1 MRDLSTTIAVLA
13 LILVGWYAL
22 NRWVLSVYPDDP
34 SAGGEYTVIRWASDP
49 NPARTEQMALFNR
62 LYEDKKVRVVLDPS
76 ADVQKILT
84 QAAAGSGPDVF
95 DIYSYATF
103 ALYASKGVM
112 VELND
117 YMHEAKLSLD
127 DFWLHR
133 RNALAVPV
141 AGASA
146 EADEYERFRIYA
158 VPNNVTVSVT
168 FLNRSLY
175 DAVQRERQA
184 RSLAMPPLPWN
195 HWTWWDY
202 VLLCQALTK
211 KSADGRRYETFGSGG
226 AGFGGGLNNFIY
238 QAGGSFLSDDGT
250 EIALDSPAGSI
261 AAQYLYD
268 LVNTFHVVPSAE
280 DQSAQTGGG
289 GWGGQS
295 ILGLYSA
302 GKLGTILIGRW
313 GLIKV
318 RREARFTTE
327 IYPMP
332 RYVPYEEWERWMSD
346 PEIRANPS
354 LRDGPWGEISETGRH
369 RGKAGEMGGRV
380 TAIRKGTQH
389 EREAFYFLEYLSS
402 PDFNNLLTKDA
413 DAFGSRKQ
421 FSERYFSQPDPEFPD
436 ENQHRSALLDA
447 MEHPVAEQAA
457 AYGAAFDITRLQGA
471 LGTNLIN
478 AAYQPTDSTA
488 RQTYQFLGRMPD
500 QSVVSN
506 PTVGQAAVTEMSVRM
521 RESLA
526 KAKRNRTLSSRSHAL
541 DLLGIAVLLGAIG
554 VGLAF
559 YARRQRAE
567 MDA

>member
-1 MRDLSTTIAVLA
+1 MRDLSITVAVLA
-13 LILVGWYAL
+13 LILGGWFSL
-22 NRWVLSVYPDDP
+22 NRWGLEVYPDDP
-34 SAGGEYTVIRWASDP
+34 SEGGQYTVIRWASDP

-95 DIYSYATF
+95 DVYSYATF
-103 ALYASKGVM
+103 ALYESKGVM

-117 YMHEAKLSLD
+117 YMQEAKLSLD

-133 RNALAVPV
+133 RNALAVPISD
-141 AGASA
+141 APPTG
-146 EADEYERFRIYA
+146 DEYERFRIYA
-158 VPNNVTVSVT
+158 VPNNVSASVT

-175 DAVQRERQA
+175 DAIKRERQA
-184 RSLAMPPLPWN
+184 LGMAMPPLPWN

-211 KSADGRRYETFGSGG
+211 RSADGRRYETFGSGG
-226 AGFGGGLNNFIY
+226 PGFGGGINNFIY
-238 QAGGSFLSDDGT
+238 QAGGSLLNHDGT
-250 EIALDSPAGSI
+250 QITLDTPAGAT
-261 AAQYLYD
+261 AAQFLYD

-318 RREARFTTE
+318 RREARFTTD

-346 PEIRANPS
+346 PTMRQNPA
-354 LRDGPWGEISETGRH
+354 LRDGTWGEGNSASRN
-369 RGKAGEMGGRV
+369 RGKAAEMGGRV

-421 FSERYFSQPDPEFPD
+421 FSLEYFSQPDPEFPAED
-436 ENQHRSALLDA
+436 QHRSALLDV
-447 MEHPVAEQAA
+447 MEQTVEEQAA

-471 LGTNLIN
+471 LSNNLIN
-478 AAYQPTDSTA
+478 AAYHPADPAA
-488 RQTYQFLGRMPD
+488 RKTYKFLGRSPTETT
-500 QSVVSN
+500 VTN
-506 PTVGQAAVTEMSVRM
+506 PTVGDQAVAEMSARM
-521 RESLA
+521 REAMDKSR
-526 KAKRNRTLSSRSHAL
+526 RNRTLSQRDHL
-541 DLLGIAVLLGAIG
+541 VDVLGIAALLAATTA
-554 VGLAF
+554 GLVF
-559 YARRQRAE
+559 YARRRREE
-567 MDA
+567 MAA

>member
-1 MRDLSTTIAVLA
+1 LRDLSITVAA
-13 LILVGWYAL
+13 LILILTGWYAL
-22 NRWVLSVYPDDP
+22 NRWLLEVYPEDP
-34 SAGGEYTVIRWASDP
+34 SEEGRYTVIRWASDP
-49 NPARTEQMALFNR
+49 NPARTEQIALFNR

-103 ALYASKGVM
+103 ALYESKGVM
-112 VELND
+112 VKLND
-117 YMHEAKLSLD
+117 FMQTAKLSLD

-133 RNALAVPV
+133 RNALAIPIPD
-141 AGASA
+141 APPSAS
-146 EADEYERFRIYA
+146 EYERFRIYA
-158 VPNNVTVSVT
+158 VPNNVSASVT
-168 FLNRSLY
+168 FLNRSLF
-175 DAVQRERQA
+175 DAISRERVA
-184 RSLAMPPLPWN
+184 RGLEMPPLPWN

-202 VLLCQALTK
+202 VYLCQALTK

-226 AGFGGGLNNFIY
+226 PGFGGGLNNFIY
-238 QAGGSFLSDDGT
+238 QAGGSLLNPDGT
-250 EIALDSPAGSI
+250 EIKLDSDAGAI

-318 RREARFTTE
+318 RREARFNTE

-332 RYVPYEEWERWMSD
+332 RYVPYDEWERWMSN
-346 PEIRANPS
+346 PAIRANPS
-354 LRDGPWGEISETGRH
+354 LRDGPWGEQSAESRN
-369 RGKAGEMGGRV
+369 RGKAAEMGGRV
-380 TAIRKGTQH
+380 TAIRKGTEH
-389 EREAFYFLEYLSS
+389 PEEAFYFLEYLSS

-413 DAFGSRKQ
+413 DAFGSRKK
-421 FSERYFSQPDPEFPD
+421 FSVAYFSHPDPEFPN
-436 ENQHRSALLDA
+436 ENQHRSALLDV
-447 MEHPVAEQAA
+447 MEQTVEEQAA
-457 AYGAAFDITRLQGA
+457 AHGAAFDITRLIGA
-471 LGTNLIN
+471 LSTNLIN
-478 AAYQPTDSTA
+478 AAYRPADPAALKTYRFLS
-488 RQTYQFLGRMPD
+488 RQTD
-500 QSVVSN
+500 QSISTN
-506 PTVGQAAVTEMSVRM
+506 PTIGHAAVGEMAARM
-521 RESLA
+521 REA
-526 KAKRNRTLSSRSHAL
+526 MEKAKQNRTLSERDHSI
-541 DLLGIAVLLGAIG
+541 DLIGIAVLLIAMV

-567 MDA
+567 MAT

>member
-1 MRDLSTTIAVLA
+1 LRDLALTVAVLTG
-13 LILVGWYAL
+13 ILLGWFSL
-22 NRWVLSVYPDDP
+22 NRWILEVYPADP
-34 SAGGEYTVIRWASDP
+34 TDGGEYTVIRWASDP

-62 LYEDKKVRVVLDPS
+62 LYDDKKVRVVLDPS

-84 QAAAGSGPDVF
+84 QAAADSGPDVF

-103 ALYASKGVM
+103 ALYESKGVM

-117 YMHEAKLSLD
+117 YMRDARLSLD
-127 DFWLHR
+127 DFWPHR
-133 RNALAVPV
+133 RNALAVPLADV
-141 AGASA
+141 AAT
-146 EADEYERFRIYA
+146 ADEYDRFRIYA
-158 VPNNVTVSVT
+158 VPNNVSASVT

-175 DAVQRERQA
+175 DAIMRERQA
-184 RSLAMPPLPWN
+184 LGQAMPPLPWN

-226 AGFGGGLNNFIY
+226 AGFGGGVNNFIY
-238 QAGGSFLSDDGT
+238 QAGGSLLSPDGT
-250 EIALDSPAGSI
+250 QIALDSPAGAL
-261 AAQYLYD
+261 AAQYQHD

-318 RREARFTTE
+318 RREAQFTTD

-346 PEIRANPS
+346 PAIRANPA
-354 LRDGPWGEISETGRH
+354 LRDGPWGESSVESRN
-369 RGKAGEMGGRV
+369 RGKAAEMGGRV
-380 TAIRKGTQH
+380 TAIRKGTKH
-389 EREAFYFLEYLSS
+389 EKEAFYFLEYLSS

-421 FSERYFSQPDPEFPD
+421 FSVEYFSAPDPEFPTED
-436 ENQHRSALLDA
+436 QHRSAMLDV
-447 MEHPVAEQAA
+447 MEQTVAEQAA
-457 AYGAAFDITRLQGA
+457 AYGAAFDITRLQNAFANNLTNGA
-471 LGTNLIN
+471 YKP
-478 AAYQPTDSTA
+478 ADPSAV
-488 RQTYQFLGRMPD
+488 QTYKFLGRTPA
-500 QSVVSN
+500 QAIATN
-506 PTVGQAAVTEMSVRM
+506 PTVGVAAVAEMSARM
-521 RESLA
+521 RETMDKSRRRHA
-526 KAKRNRTLSSRSHAL
+526 LSERSHAL
-541 DLLGIAVLLGAIG
+541 DIVGMIALLAATVA
-554 VGLAF
+554 GLVY
-559 YARRQRAE
+559 YARRQREE
-567 MDA
+567 MAT